1 MADRNAESHFGHV
14 ETTDVKRSIFPL
26 LFRNISTCNAG
37 IIVPFLAYADILPGD
52 TFKANTSVVVRMQTP
67 LNPTMD
73 DIFVDTYYFA
83 IPHRLVWDH
92 WKEFYGENKDS
103 AWTTSTEYEVPQ
115 ITAPSGGVTKGTI
128 ADYMGIPKGIAGI
141 KYQALPFRAYCL
153 VYDTWFRNQN
163 LIAPV
168 TLHTDDTDR
177 TSDNVTTE
185 LGGLPFKAGRIPDY
199 FSTCLPETQKPLP
212 GFTGAMTIPLGTSAP
227 VYTGNENTTPIT
239 KNPIYFK
246 TTNAS
251 AGTNDN
257 LSSGK
262 YHAIFDSDGSTY
274 TRLTASANQPSSTNQ
289 VLLYP
294 TNLYAD
300 LTNATAATINA
311 LRLSFQ
317 IQKLFEAR
325 GRNGSR
331 YFECLKGEFGVS
343 PNLGY
348 LQYPEYLGG
357 KRQPLSMTQTV
368 QTSST
373 DATSPLGYTGAMS
386 HTAWSN
392 DDFTKSFQE
401 NTILLG
407 LMIIR
412 QYHFY
417 DQGLQRMWSRRQKLD
432 YYTPVLAHLGEQP
445 VYKKEIWAT
454 GTSTDDNVFGYQER
468 WGEYKY
474 GHETATGEMNTAYAQ
489 SLDIWHYG
497 DKYASQ
503 PTLAQNWFE
512 ESADY
517 IDRTLAVSKSV
528 ADQFKFD
535 IVTNITATRPMPVY
549 CTPGLIDHF

>member
-1 MADRNAESHFGHV
+1 MGDRNAVSHFGAV
-14 ETTDVKRSIFPL
+14 ETTNVKRSIFPL
-26 LFRNISTCNAG
+26 TFRNISTCNAG
-37 IIVPFLAYADILPGD
+37 VIVPFLAYADILPGD
-52 TFKANTSVVVRMQTP
+52 TFKSTTSAVVRMQTP

-92 WKEFYGENKDS
+92 WKAFYGENQDS
-103 AWTTSTEYEVPQ
+103 AWVSSTEYEVPM
-115 ITAPSGGVTKGTI
+115 ITAPTGGVAKGTI
-128 ADYMGIPKGIAGI
+128 ADYMGIPKGVAGI
-141 KYQALPFRAYCL
+141 QYQALPFRAYCL

-163 LIAPV
+163 LIAP
-168 TLHTDDTDR
+168 TGFHTDDTDR
-177 TSDNVTTE
+177 TGSNTSTE
-185 LGGLPFKAGRIPDY
+185 LGGLPFKAGKIPDY
-199 FSTCLPETQKPLP
+199 FTTCLPETQKPLP
-212 GFTGAMTIPLGTSAP
+212 GFSGAMTIPLGTSAP
-227 VYTGNENTTPIT
+227 VSGTIKVKTASTQTAQQMFANSTTTGAMLTFNNTGG
-239 KNPIYFK
+239 NG
-246 TTNAS
+246 AS
-251 AGTNDN
+251 AA
-257 LSSGK
+257 
-262 YHAIFDSDGSTY
+262 Y
-274 TRLTASANQPSSTNQ
+274 
-289 VLLYP
+289 V
-294 TNLYAD
+294 TNLDAD

-331 YFECLKGEFGVS
+331 YFECIKGEFGVS

-357 KRQPLSMTQTV
+357 KREPLNLQQIV
-368 QTSST
+368 QNSST
-373 DATSPLGYTGAMS
+373 DATSPLGFTGGMS
-386 HTAWSN
+386 HTAFSN
-392 DDFTKSFQE
+392 EDYTKSFQE

-407 LMIIR
+407 IMVIR
-412 QYHFY
+412 QYHMY
-417 DQGLQRMWSRRQKLD
+417 DQGLHRMWSRRKKLD

-454 GTSTDDNVFGYQER
+454 GTSATDDSVFGYQER

-489 SLDIWHYG
+489 SLDVWHYG
-497 DKYASQ
+497 DKYATA

-512 ESADY
+512 ETDAY
-517 IDRTLAVSKSV
+517 IDRTLAVSSAV